1 MENTT
6 TQQSLTAQ
14 KIRMCRMVIS
24 KIQKSIRDGYL
35 PESWKEDKVN
45 NYENIIETYSGY
57 YAFINDC
64 IMVEDEWLH
73 EEEDEE
79 EYKWDEID
87 ECNIL
92 QENSCYVLDGRHGG
106 FYTHVDN
113 CNEDCDIYEHN
124 GEYITQNYMEYHDLV
139 FDINGEIGY
148 TDDLWYWESD
158 GEWHHSAEPEDD
170 EEDEDNGTIINGYSY
185 KPSPKYYRLNNDND
199 KTPFFGIELEVER
212 KNSNDIKHSEMAEM
226 IEHDHWYFKSDGSL
240 TDGFEIVTHP
250 LTFNY
255 IKHSS
260 KSFEDSLRL
269 LIDNNYNSYN
279 ANTCGMH
286 VHITKKCFTTWHLYR
301 FLKFFVEN
309 KEFIVA
315 ISQRKMEKLKKWANI
330 EDDNDSELIYKAKKK
345 NGNSERYVAVN
356 LRNNATIE
364 IRIFRGT
371 LNFNSFMKNI
381 EFCHSVFMYTKEN
394 NEISLSGFKEYLNY
408 SKDYS
413 NLKKF
418 ITLKNL

>member
-1 MENTT
+1 MENTL
-6 TQQSLTAQ
+6 TQHLTAE
-14 KIRMCRMVIS
+14 KIGQCRKILY
-24 KIQKSIRDGYL
+24 KIQRSVDADYL
-35 PESWKEDKVN
+35 PETWKEDKEN
-45 NYENIIETYSGY
+45 NYSNIVLTYSEY
-57 YAFINDC
+57 YAFESDC
-64 IMVEDEWLH
+64 VEVEGEWLH
-73 EEEDEE
+73 EELDEE

-92 QENSCYVLDGRHGG
+92 EENACYVLDGRHGG
-106 FYTHVDN
+106 FYTHTDN
-113 CNEDCDIYEHN
+113 CHSSHDIYEYDN
-124 GEYITQNYMEYHDLV
+124 EYISADYMENHSLV
-139 FDINGEIGY
+139 FDCDGDICH
-148 TDDLWYWESD
+148 TDDVYYWECD
-158 GEWHHSAEPEDD
+158 GEYHHSPEYGDDEDEDD
-170 EEDEDNGTIINGYSY
+170 EYSLINGYSY

-212 KNSNDIKHSEMAEM
+212 RNSNEIRHSEMAEK
-226 IEHDHWYFKSDGSL
+226 IQNDHWYFKTDGSL

-255 IKHSS
+255 IKQCE
-260 KSFEDSLRL
+260 KTFEDSLRML
-269 LIDNNYNSYN
+269 ADNGYNSYN

-286 VHITKKCFTTWHLYR
+286 IHITKKCFSTWHLYR

-315 ISQRKMEKLKKWANI
+315 ISQRKLEKLKKWANI
-330 EDDNDSELIYKAKKK
+330 EDDSENELIYKAKKK
-345 NGNSERYVAVN
+345 DGNNERYVAVN

-381 EFCHSVFMYTKEN
+381 EFAHSVFMYTKEN
-394 NEISLSGFKEYLNY
+394 NEISLNGFKEYLKY

-418 ITLKNL
+418 ISLKNL

>member
-6 TQQSLTAQ
+6 TQKKLTAE
-14 KIRMCRMVIS
+14 KIRQCRMIIS

-35 PESWKEDKVN
+35 TESWKDSKVIQ
-45 NYENIIETYSGY
+45 YSDIVETYSGY
-57 YAFINDC
+57 YALESDC
-64 IMVEDEWLH
+64 IEVENEYLH
-73 EEEDEE
+73 EEKDEDE
-79 EYKWDEID
+79 YRID
-87 ECNIL
+87 ELENCNIL
-92 QENSCYVLDGRHGG
+92 EDNAIYVLDGRNHG
-106 FYTHVDN
+106 FFTHEDN
-113 CNEDCDIYEHN
+113 CNSDNSIYAYN
-124 GEYITQNYMEYHDLV
+124 DEYITESYMEYNGIVWDYRGDLRH
-139 FDINGEIGY
+139 I
-148 TDDLWYWESD
+148 DDVYYWESD
-158 GEWHHSAEPEDD
+158 GEYHNEPEDD
-170 EEDEDNGTIINGYSY
+170 EDEDDEYGPIINGYSY

-212 KNSNDIKHSEMAEM
+212 KNSNDIRHSEMAEM
-226 IEHDHWYFKSDGSL
+226 IEHEHWYFKSDGSL

-255 IKHSS
+255 IKQTF
-260 KSFEDSLRL
+260 KTFEDSLKL

-309 KEFIVA
+309 KEFIVS

-330 EDDNDSELIYKAKKK
+330 EDDNESELIYKAKKK
-345 NGNSERYVAVN
+345 NGNNERYVAVN

-394 NEISLSGFKEYLNY
+394 NEISLNGFKEYLNY

-418 ITLKNL
+418 ISLKNL